1 VSNSSVAFVFVLK
14 LVSVGVLQ
22 AAVFVSEILFCFK
35 LPRLRKFITW
45 IFFLCPRSIE
55 FIAWRIQPRSA
66 EDTPGSVASS
76 PNPARFSWPN
86 QVGVVAK
93 LAHLLGGR
101 IDILVGHASPR
112 PKQRTAQGRLQLLFA
127 AASRLP
133 RRQQEKT
140 DEFVE
145 GFVARQQQR
154 PAA

>member
-1 VSNSSVAFVFVLK
+1 
-14 LVSVGVLQ
+14 
-22 AAVFVSEILFCFK
+22 
-35 LPRLRKFITW
+35 
-45 IFFLCPRSIE
+45 
-55 FIAWRIQPRSA
+55 
-66 EDTPGSVASS
+66 
-76 PNPARFSWPN
+76 
-86 QVGVVAK
+86 
-93 LAHLLGGR
+93 LGGR